1 MLRFHAL
8 AVIALTGISAAA
20 ADPLPTETFKVL
32 PLTLAVEA
40 AQAAIAACKA
50 DGFAVTAA
58 VVDRAGNL
66 QVLLAGDGVSVLS
79 RDITRRK
86 AYTAAGRRIMTT
98 ELAKAIAAPGAFN
111 PTLYD
116 TQMVTAGGGVPI
128 KVGNQV
134 IGGIG
139 IGGKARG
146 GEEGGRGEGGS
157 GKK

>member
-1 MLRFHAL
+1 MPWFHAL
-8 AVIALTGISAAA
+8 AVIALSGVAAAA

-58 VVDRAGNL
+58 VADRAGNL

-86 AYTAAGRRIMTT
+86 AYTGAVRRIATT
-98 ELAKAIAAPGAFN
+98 ELAKAVAAPGAFN

-116 TQMVTAGGGVPI
+116 TQMVAVGGGVPI
-128 KVGNQV
+128 KVGNRVSCNQNETAA
-134 IGGIG
+134 
-139 IGGKARG
+139 KTRLARPSS
-146 GEEGGRGEGGS
+146 RAGS
-157 GKK
+157 PV